1 MDTLDGC
8 PEGSKCV
15 VKKLVGEDRGRL
27 AELGLSPGTEIKI
40 INCSGCNGPI
50 MLEVRGYNLAI
61 RKEQAEDVIIQL
73 EEDDEKPMG

>member
-1 MDTLDGC
+1 MDTLDNC
-8 PEGSKCV
+8 PQGSNCI
-15 VKKLVGEDRGRL
+15 VKKLVGEGRCRL

-61 RKEQAEDVIIQL
+61 RKQQAEDVIIQL
-73 EEDDEKPMG
+73 EGDDDKPV